1 MTNFERVI
9 ELAGKMSTMEI
20 VFSDAFHLK
29 FEVDSYDIYE
39 DAISVGDLEG
49 NEVLIA
55 ADNIQAVDGDVVYLK
70 HLPKNIDTI

>member
-9 ELAGKMSTMEI
+9 ELAGRMSTME
-20 VFSDAFHLK
+20 VVAGNAFHLK

-49 NEVLIA
+49 NEVLIKA
-55 ADNIQAVDGDVVYLK
+55 ANIQDVDGDVVYLK
-70 HLPKNIDTI
+70 HFPEK